1 MRSVIVFAALALAAS
16 VLVPSYL
23 TRHDALM
30 GVSNTAT
37 AGVCWSDTVDDDLGR
52 SAAGGTTRAG
62 FERNGR
68 RGLPRQ
74 ARRYCA
80 AAATG
85 DNAPHP
91 RMPQVKDLPL
101 LRPVGVMSRVVQ
113 SNAHAPVAEERYPTW
128 PSSLAIRLWYLYR
141 SCPDYIIATRGY
153 DFREGQGERNG
164 IELAKLSP
172 KLGAFVG
179 FGGGGWAGYGWRFTT
194 NAAALRHLE
203 IAQT

>member
-1 MRSVIVFAALALAAS
+1 MILVGSSTAGRPMRMAAACRDRSNANAGDLLKRRLTSTIQNRPAVAVSYKAVRRRVVRCGREIGLVHAFRHFFAALALAAS

-23 TRHDALM
+23 TRHDAPM

-37 AGVCWSDTVDDDLGR
+37 AGLCSSDTVDGDLGR

-74 ARRYCA
+74 ARRYRA

-101 LRPVGVMSRVVQ
+101 LRPVGVMSSRCTIKR
-113 SNAHAPVAEERYPTW
+113 ARTW
-128 PSSLAIRLWYLYR
+128 
-141 SCPDYIIATRGY
+141 G
-153 DFREGQGERNG
+153 
-164 IELAKLSP
+164 
-172 KLGAFVG
+172 
-179 FGGGGWAGYGWRFTT
+179 
-194 NAAALRHLE
+194 
-203 IAQT
+203 

>member
-1 MRSVIVFAALALAAS
+1 MRQ
-16 VLVPSYL
+16 
-23 TRHDALM
+23 TRHDAPM

-37 AGVCWSDTVDDDLGR
+37 AGLCSIETVDDDLGR

-62 FERNGR
+62 FERNSR

-113 SNAHAPVAEERYPTW
+113 SNAHAPVVQERYPTW
-128 PSSLAIRLWYLYR
+128 PSSLAIG
-141 SCPDYIIATRGY
+141 DYGTYTGPVRIKSVATRGY
-153 DFREGQGERNG
+153 DFREGQEERNG

-179 FGGGGWAGYGWRFTT
+179 FGGGGWAGYRWRFTT